1 MTGYTYEYD
10 YAGWTSTGIQG
21 VGSKISGGAI
31 KGRFVIEPFDDKTF
45 NVAVRGLI
53 RFLDLKYLN

>member
-21 VGSKISGGAI
+21 VGNKISGGAI
-31 KGRFVIEPFDDKTF
+31 KGRFVIEPFDEKTF
-45 NVAVRGLI
+45 NVAVI
-53 RFLDLKYLN
+53 INIKPIFLFNSI

>member
-45 NVAVRGLI
+45 NVAVRGHL
-53 RFLDLKYLN
+53 FLK